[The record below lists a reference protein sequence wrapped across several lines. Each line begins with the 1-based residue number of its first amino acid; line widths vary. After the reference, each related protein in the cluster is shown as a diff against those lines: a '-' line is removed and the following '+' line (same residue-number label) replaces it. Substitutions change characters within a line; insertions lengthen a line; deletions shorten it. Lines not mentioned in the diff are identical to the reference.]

1 MSGTLVSVDA
11 LALLPALAPAAGAVL
26 VLVVDAL
33 APRAGLLARLL
44 GFAGLV
50 AGLVGVVLPLTSGT
64 RIAQSLC
71 TPAPE
76 GRCFYDTGT
85 AGLLLQ
91 VGALVAGIVVLLL
104 LRDHDTEDSPT
115 PFGLSGDPR
124 KPTDTELATM
134 SSSGLSGDPINQRGP
149 GQRGGVGVT
158 TALVLTTVAG
168 ATTVAA
174 AVDLGTWLVAL
185 ELATLPGIA
194 LVALRG
200 TERAAHGAMSLLTT
214 ALLSAAVTVV
224 GAALWL
230 VATHDVTF
238 SPVAAAAAWANTPT
252 RPALILAVVLLL
264 AGLGFKL
271 SAVPFHQWT
280 PQAYAGSSV
289 SVAALLATVSKI
301 AAVAGLIAVLRA
313 VVGLAGPSGHP
324 HQLALVVAVLAV
336 VTMTLGNVVALRQ
349 DDVVRLLAWS
359 TIAQAGWVLLPL
371 AALSDAGLRSAA
383 TYVVAYAVASL
394 VAFAVVPFVG
404 TQLAAY
410 GGLLRRHP
418 LLGGVL
424 VLGLVSLAGLP
435 PGILGLVA
443 KVVALRAVMDGGLW
457 PLALVAVANA
467 VLGIAVYLRWVAVLF
482 GDPAPDADPL
492 VSRRGGRVGL
502 ALAAMLLIVTSV
514 VPQLV
519 LGLLA

>member
-1 MSGTLVSVDA
+1 MIGALVSIDT
-11 LALLPALAPAAGAVL
+11 LELLPALAPAVGAVL

-33 APRAGLLARLL
+33 LPRAARVARVLGLVA
-44 GFAGLV
+44 LV
-50 AGLVGVVLPLTSGT
+50 AGLVGAIRPLTTGT

-71 TPAPE
+71 LPAPQA
-76 GRCFYDTGT
+76 RCLYDTGS

-91 VGALVAGIVVLLL
+91 VGALLAGVVVLVLL
-104 LRDHDTEDSPT
+104 WDHDAGEA
-115 PFGLSGDPR
+115 
-124 KPTDTELATM
+124 AT
-134 SSSGLSGDPINQRGP
+134 
-149 GQRGGVGVT
+149 QRGGVGVT

-185 ELATLPGIA
+185 ELATLPAVA

-200 TERAAHGAMSLLTT
+200 TDRAAHGAVSLLMT
-214 ALLSAAVTVV
+214 AVLSAALTVV
-224 GAALWL
+224 GAALWV
-230 VATHDVTF
+230 VATHDLTF
-238 SPVAAAAAWANTPT
+238 SPVSASAAWGDATT
-252 RPALILAVVLLL
+252 RPALVLGVVVML

-289 SVAALLATVSKI
+289 PVAALLATVSKI
-301 AAVAGLIAVLRA
+301 AAVAGIIAVLRA
-313 VVGLAGPSGHP
+313 VGGLLGPGGHAP
-324 HQLALVVAVLAV
+324 QLALVVAILAV
-336 VTMTLGNVVALRQ
+336 ATMTLGNVVALRQ

-371 AALSDAGLRSAA
+371 ASLRDVGLRSAA
-383 TYVVAYAVASL
+383 TYVVAYAIASL

-404 TQLAAY
+404 TRLAAY

-418 LLGGVL
+418 LLGGAL

-443 KVVALRAVMDGGLW
+443 KVVALRPVMDAGLW

-482 GDPAPDADPL
+482 GDPSPDADPFA
-492 VSRRGGRVGL
+492 GGWGARAGL
-502 ALAAMLLIVTSV
+502 ALATTLLIVTSA
-514 VPQLV
+514 VPHVV

>member
-1 MSGTLVSVDA
+1 MSRTLVSVDA
-11 LALLPALAPAAGAVL
+11 LVLLPALAPAVGAVL

-33 APRAGLLARLL
+33 APRAGLLARIL
-44 GFAGLV
+44 GFAGLL
-50 AGLVGVVLPLTSGT
+50 AGLVGVVRPLTSGT

-76 GRCFYDTGT
+76 GRCFYDTGSV
-85 AGLLLQ
+85 GLLLQ
-91 VGALVAGIVVLLL
+91 MGALVAGIVVLLL
-104 LRDHDTEDSPT
+104 LRDHDAGESP
-115 PFGLSGDPR
+115 
-124 KPTDTELATM
+124 E
-134 SSSGLSGDPINQRGP
+134 
-149 GQRGGVGVT
+149 QRGGVGVT

-200 TERAAHGAMSLLTT
+200 TERAAHGALSLLTT
-214 ALLSAAVTVV
+214 ALLSAALTVV
-224 GAALWL
+224 GAGLWL

-238 SPVAAAAAWANTPT
+238 SPVAAAAAWADTST
-252 RPALILAVVLLL
+252 RPALVLAVVVLL

-289 SVAALLATVSKI
+289 PVAALLATVSKI
-301 AAVAGLIAVLRA
+301 AAVGGLVAVLRA
-313 VVGLAGPSGHP
+313 VVGLAGAPGHP
-324 HQLALVVAVLAV
+324 HQLALVVALLAV

-404 TQLAAY
+404 TRLAAY

-443 KVVALRAVMDGGLW
+443 KVAALRAVMDGGLW
-457 PLALVAVANA
+457 PLALVAVVNA

-482 GDPAPDADPL
+482 GDAAPDADPL

-502 ALAAMLLIVTSV
+502 AVAATLLIVTSV

>member
-1 MSGTLVSVDA
+1 MTGSLVSLDA
-11 LALLPALAPAAGAVL
+11 VALLPALAPAAGAVL

-33 APRAGLLARLL
+33 LPRAASLARVL
-44 GFAGLV
+44 GLAALVVGL
-50 AGLVGVVLPLTSGT
+50 AGVVRPLASGT
-64 RIAQSLC
+64 RVAQSLC
-71 TPAPE
+71 LPAPE
-76 GRCFYDTGT
+76 GRCFYDTGP

-91 VGALVAGIVVLLL
+91 VAALVSGVVVVLLL
-104 LRDHDTEDSPT
+104 WDHDA
-115 PFGLSGDPR
+115 GAGDAR
-124 KPTDTELATM
+124 A
-134 SSSGLSGDPINQRGP
+134 QH
-149 GQRGGVGVT
+149 GGAGVT

-185 ELATLPGIA
+185 ELATLPAVA

-200 TERAAHGAMSLLTT
+200 TERAAHGAISLLMT
-214 ALLSAAVTVV
+214 ALLSAALTVL

-230 VATHDVTF
+230 VATHDPTF
-238 SPVAAAAAWANTPT
+238 SAVSAASAWGQSRS
-252 RPALILAVVLLL
+252 RPAVALAILLMV

-280 PQAYAGSSV
+280 PAAYAGSSV
-289 SVAALLATVSKI
+289 PVAALLATVSKM
-301 AAVAGLIAVLRA
+301 AALAGFLAVLRA
-313 VVGLAGPSGHP
+313 VGGLGEPGGHA
-324 HQLALVVAVLAV
+324 HQIAFVIAVLAA

-371 AALSDAGLRSAA
+371 ATLGEAGLRSAA
-383 TYVVAYAVASL
+383 TYVVAYVVASL
-394 VAFAVVPFVG
+394 VAFAVVPWVG
-404 TQLAAY
+404 TALTDY
-410 GGLLRRHP
+410 RGLLRRHP

-435 PGILGLVA
+435 PGIIGLVA
-443 KVVALRAVMDGGLW
+443 KVVALRPVMDAGLW

-467 VLGIAVYLRWVAVLF
+467 VVGIAVYLRWVAVLF
-482 GDPAPDADPL
+482 GEPSADAAPLAAPP
-492 VSRRGGRVGL
+492 SGRTGL
-502 ALAAMLLIVTSV
+502 ALAATLLILTSV

>member
-1 MSGTLVSVDA
+1 MTGSPVSLDA
-11 LALLPALAPAAGAVL
+11 VALLPALGPAAGAVL

-33 APRAGLLARLL
+33 LPRAASLARVL
-44 GFAGLV
+44 GLAALVVGL
-50 AGLVGVVLPLTSGT
+50 AGVVRPLASGT
-64 RIAQSLC
+64 RVAQSLC
-71 TPAPE
+71 LPAPE
-76 GRCFYDTGT
+76 GRCFYDTGP

-91 VGALVAGIVVLLL
+91 VAALVSGVVVVLLL
-104 LRDHDTEDSPT
+104 WDP
-115 PFGLSGDPR
+115 PGALSGDPR
-124 KPTDTELATM
+124 KTAHTELETLYEPR
-134 SSSGLSGDPINQRGP
+134 LSGNPIIAGRQH
-149 GQRGGVGVT
+149 GGAGVT

-185 ELATLPGIA
+185 ELATLPAVA

-200 TERAAHGAMSLLTT
+200 TERAAHGAVSLLMT
-214 ALLSAAVTVV
+214 ALLSAALTVL

-230 VATHDVTF
+230 VATHDPTF
-238 SPVAAAAAWANTPT
+238 SAVSAASAWGQSRS
-252 RPALILAVVLLL
+252 RPAVALAILLMV

-280 PQAYAGSSV
+280 PAAYAGSSV
-289 SVAALLATVSKI
+289 PVAALLATVSKM
-301 AAVAGLIAVLRA
+301 AALAGFLAVLRA
-313 VVGLAGPSGHP
+313 VGGLGEPGGHA
-324 HQLALVVAVLAV
+324 HQIAFVIAVLAA

-371 AALSDAGLRSAA
+371 ATLGEAGLRSAA
-383 TYVVAYAVASL
+383 TYVVAYVVASL
-394 VAFAVVPFVG
+394 VAFAVVPWVG
-404 TQLAAY
+404 TALTDY
-410 GGLLRRHP
+410 RGLLRRHP

-435 PGILGLVA
+435 PGIIGLVA
-443 KVVALRAVMDGGLW
+443 KVVALRPVMDAGLW

-467 VLGIAVYLRWVAVLF
+467 VVGIAVYLRWVAVLF
-482 GDPAPDADPL
+482 GEPSADAAPLAAPP
-492 VSRRGGRVGL
+492 SGRTGL
-502 ALAAMLLIVTSV
+502 ALAATLLILTSV